1 MRYLMAAMSVMAIAT
16 TSSAQGGGARLA
28 ACLHGQNETSEHA
41 ARREKAIKVAHAI
54 NAAEVVTV
62 GPQSSRP
69 KYRRPGDLNLPPLP
83 QGFALQFNTDGVTYN
98 FSIKDTLDACHFAV
112 FSDQDKLVYTATPL
126 SGARIVPLTTRR

>member
-1 MRYLMAAMSVMAIAT
+1 MRYLMAALSVMAIAT